1 LVFGKGR
8 VSGQGDIMKLR
19 YPLALLL
26 IVGFFAA
33 GQNDYENEVME
44 EQQYIERVCDGVH
57 KDYLNLQ
64 PSC

>member
-1 LVFGKGR
+1 
-8 VSGQGDIMKLR
+8 MKLR

-57 KDYLNLQ
+57 ANYLKLELTCAR
-64 PSC
+64 P

>member
-1 LVFGKGR
+1 
-8 VSGQGDIMKLR
+8 MKLR

-26 IVGFFAA
+26 IVGFFIA
-33 GQNDYENEVME
+33 GNSDYENEVME
-44 EQQYIERVCDGVH
+44 EKEYIERVCQGVH

>member
-1 LVFGKGR
+1 
-8 VSGQGDIMKLR
+8 MKLR

-57 KDYLNLQ
+57 ANYLNLELTCAR
-64 PSC
+64 P

>member
-1 LVFGKGR
+1 
-8 VSGQGDIMKLR
+8 MKLR

-44 EQQYIERVCDGVH
+44 EQLYIERVCDEVQ

>member
-1 LVFGKGR
+1 MLCL
-8 VSGQGDIMKLR
+8 SNGDKERNHMRLR

-26 IVGFFAA
+26 IVGFFAV

-44 EQQYIERVCDGVH
+44 EQQYIERVCGGVH

>member
-1 LVFGKGR
+1 
-8 VSGQGDIMKLR
+8 MKLR

-26 IVGFFAA
+26 IVGFFIA
-33 GQNDYENEVME
+33 GNSDYENEVME
-44 EQQYIERVCDGVH
+44 EEQYIERACDGVH

>member
-1 LVFGKGR
+1 
-8 VSGQGDIMKLR
+8 MKLR

-26 IVGFFAA
+26 IVGFFIA
-33 GQNDYENEVME
+33 GNSDYENEVIE

-64 PSC
+64 PC

>member
-1 LVFGKGR
+1 
-8 VSGQGDIMKLR
+8 MKLR

-44 EQQYIERVCDGVH
+44 EQDYIERVCAGVH
-57 KDYLNLQ
+57 TDYLNLR
-64 PSC
+64 PACPPTE

>member
-1 LVFGKGR
+1 
-8 VSGQGDIMKLR
+8 MKLR

-33 GQNDYENEVME
+33 GENDYENEVME

-57 KDYLNLQ
+57 TNYLNLELTCAR
-64 PSC
+64 P

>member
-1 LVFGKGR
+1 
-8 VSGQGDIMKLR
+8 MKLR

-57 KDYLNLQ
+57 GDYLNLE
-64 PSC
+64 PACAGS

>member
-1 LVFGKGR
+1 
-8 VSGQGDIMKLR
+8 MKLR

-33 GQNDYENEVME
+33 GQNDYENEVLE
-44 EQQYIERVCDGVH
+44 EQEYIERVCTGLH
-57 KDYLNLQ
+57 KDYLNLR